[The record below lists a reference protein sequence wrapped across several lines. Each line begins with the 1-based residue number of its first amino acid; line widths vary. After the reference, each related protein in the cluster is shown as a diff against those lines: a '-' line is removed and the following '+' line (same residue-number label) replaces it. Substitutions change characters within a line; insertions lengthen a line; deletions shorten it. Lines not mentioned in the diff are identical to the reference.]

1 MVEINNDNLA
11 ELIESNNKV
20 MVQYGATWCGQCR
33 MVRPKIEQLS
43 QELENVKFFYVDA
56 EKYPE
61 SRKLANVSNL
71 PAFAAFKDGKLSGE
85 AMGTRVENIRKIVD
99 EIANN

>member
-1 MVEINNDNLA
+1 MTELTSDNLA
-11 ELIESNNKV
+11 ELIQSNDKV

-33 MVRPKIEQLS
+33 MVKPKIQKLS
-43 QELENVKFFYVDA
+43 EEIENVKFFYVDA

-71 PAFAAFKDGKLSGE
+71 PAYAAFKNGKLSGE
-85 AMGTRVENIRKIVD
+85 RVGTRIEKIREIVD

>member
-1 MVEINNDNLA
+1 MVEINDDNLA
-11 ELIESNNKV
+11 EIIASNDKV

-33 MVRPKIEQLS
+33 MVRPKIEKLS
-43 QELENVKFFYVDA
+43 QEIDNVKFYYVDA

-85 AMGTRVENIRKIVD
+85 RMGTRIEKIREIVD
-99 EIANN
+99 EITSN

>member
-1 MVEINNDNLA
+1 MVELNSDSLA
-11 ELIESNNKV
+11 EVIESNDKV

-33 MVRPKIEQLS
+33 MVKPKIQRMSE
-43 QELENVKFFYVDA
+43 EVEDVKFYYVDA

-71 PAFAAFKDGKLSGE
+71 PAYAAFKDGKLSGE
-85 AMGTRVENIRKIVD
+85 AMGTKIENIRKIVD
-99 EIANN
+99 EITNN